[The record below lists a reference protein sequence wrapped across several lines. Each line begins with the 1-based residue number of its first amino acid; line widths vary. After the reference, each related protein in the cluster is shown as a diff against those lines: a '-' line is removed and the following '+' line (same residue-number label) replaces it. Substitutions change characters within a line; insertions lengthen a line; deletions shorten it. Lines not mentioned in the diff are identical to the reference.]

1 MTDKDVGGKSQQVMA
16 KVKDLEK
23 PSHIK
28 INVGGATDDIDKTIS
43 QLAMAMIA
51 AIIIV
56 YLILVITFRVVW
68 HHLQSCSHYHFG
80 YRCSTCTHHYRRNYF
95 SSSLIG
101 MLMLVVSLL
110 RML

>member
-28 INVGGATDDIDKTIS
+28 INVGGATDDIDIIS

-56 YLILVITFRVVW
+56 YLILVITFEVVW
-68 HHLQSCSHYHFG
+68 HHLQSCSHYH
-80 YRCSTCTHHYRRNYF
+80 
-95 SSSLIG
+95 
-101 MLMLVVSLL
+101 L
-110 RML
+110 RLSV